1 MLQLF
6 NSMDNNEHFPIQEID
21 PLDSFPSLAEIP
33 QKPKQ
38 LYLRG
43 TLEYIKHKKVV
54 AIVGSRA
61 CTSYGINVCKNLI
74 DGLRGYNVVIVSG
87 LAMGIDAAAHKAAI
101 EAGLTTLAFPG
112 SGLDWKNLYP
122 AINKGLAKEILS
134 HGGALISEY
143 EAETKGA
150 PWTFPQRNRIVAG
163 ISDIIIVIEAQEK
176 SGALITA
183 RLGTEYNKIIGA
195 VPGGIFS
202 DSSKGANWL
211 LRLGATPITSS
222 SDILQE
228 LGLEKK
234 DIPVSSLLIN
244 EQEGKILEALT
255 EPKNKDTLIEEL
267 GLDPAEANIV
277 FSTLEIKGLIR
288 ETYGMIE
295 RIA

>member
-1 MLQLF
+1 MEKEE
-6 NSMDNNEHFPIQEID
+6 NFPIKEIT
-21 PLDSFPSLAEIP
+21 PSEAFPSLDEIP

-38 LYLRG
+38 LYMRG
-43 TLEYIKHKKVV
+43 TLENIKHKKII

-61 CTSYGINVCKNLI
+61 CTSYGVNVCKNLI
-74 DGLRGYNVVIVSG
+74 EGLRGHNVVIISG
-87 LAMGIDAAAHKAAI
+87 LAMGIDAAAHKASI
-101 EAGLTTLAFPG
+101 DAGLTTLALPG
-112 SGLDWKNLYP
+112 SGLDWKNIYP
-122 AINKGLAKEILS
+122 SINKGLAKDILS
-134 HGGALISEY
+134 SGGALISEY
-143 EAETKGA
+143 KAETKGA
-150 PWTFPQRNRIVAG
+150 IWTFPQRNRIVAG
-163 ISDIIIVIEAQEK
+163 IADIIIVIEAQEK

-183 RLGTEYNKIIGA
+183 RLGTEYNKIVGA

-202 DSSKGANWL
+202 EPSKGTNWL

-222 SDILQE
+222 ADILQE

-234 DIPVSSLLIN
+234 DVPVSSLLIN

-255 EPKNKDTLIEEL
+255 EPKNKDTLIQEL
-267 GLDPAEANIV
+267 GLEPAQANIV